1 VAKFRFAVATR
12 LGPLAMDRSAAV
24 LTLSY
29 GSTAPNVIR
38 ANDNTKFF
46 QLACIYSI
54 GTGTIVKQSLNNAT
68 PACEEVPANARILR
82 MTEPTHQGRE
92 HALSCASRVV
102 QLSAAVVLILNW
114 RIFSPG
120 VINMKPLAN
129 VIVQL
134 LRDRNDGDD
143 IRELVF
149 LLDDGLTLVA
159 SQVELWML
167 DARML

>member
-1 VAKFRFAVATR
+1 
-12 LGPLAMDRSAAV
+12 
-24 LTLSY
+24 
-29 GSTAPNVIR
+29 
-38 ANDNTKFF
+38 
-46 QLACIYSI
+46 
-54 GTGTIVKQSLNNAT
+54 
-68 PACEEVPANARILR
+68 
-82 MTEPTHQGRE
+82 
-92 HALSCASRVV
+92 
-102 QLSAAVVLILNW
+102 
-114 RIFSPG
+114 
-120 VINMKPLAN
+120 MKPLAN